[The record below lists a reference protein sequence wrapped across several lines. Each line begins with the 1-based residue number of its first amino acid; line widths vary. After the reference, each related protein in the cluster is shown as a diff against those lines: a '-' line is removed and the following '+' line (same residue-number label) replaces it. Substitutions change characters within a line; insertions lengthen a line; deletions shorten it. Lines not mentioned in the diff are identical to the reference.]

1 MACCCSQHSALISVL
16 LQNRDVTMD
25 VWGILFHSQ
34 DCEVVENK
42 ERKKTCSPP
51 GACCVQT
58 APGILS
64 CSKLQHIS
72 LAFFFLPPGWLF
84 QSSQLYRVS
93 GPTWGY
99 LIFRTADCLHVW
111 INFALNK
118 WLEVVAD
125 MFNIICENTLMSLRK
140 ESSLH
145 LNFFLYL
152 FMHVSDLLRA
162 LLLLLFNRSVVS
174 DSL

>member
-1 MACCCSQHSALISVL
+1 
-16 LQNRDVTMD
+16 
-25 VWGILFHSQ
+25 
-34 DCEVVENK
+34 
-42 ERKKTCSPP
+42 
-51 GACCVQT
+51 
-58 APGILS
+58 
-64 CSKLQHIS
+64 
-72 LAFFFLPPGWLF
+72 
-84 QSSQLYRVS
+84 
-93 GPTWGY
+93 
-99 LIFRTADCLHVW
+99 
-111 INFALNK
+111 
-118 WLEVVAD
+118 